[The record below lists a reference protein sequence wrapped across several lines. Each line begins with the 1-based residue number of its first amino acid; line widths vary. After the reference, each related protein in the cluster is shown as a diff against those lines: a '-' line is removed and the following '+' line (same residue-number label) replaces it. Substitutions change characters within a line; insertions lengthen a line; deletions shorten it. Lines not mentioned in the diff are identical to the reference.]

1 MTLKPYIVAT
11 NTNVTCVCMAKNKKD
26 AVKRCKSQYLENF
39 GELHPELWKAYDF
52 EKFFLDRD
60 EYERDFDQ
68 DVLLLQTAFC

>member
-26 AVKRCKSQYLENF
+26 AVKRCKSQYIEEF
-39 GELHPELWKAYDF
+39 GELHPEIWNVYDF

-60 EYERDFDQ
+60 KYERDFDQ
-68 DVLLLQTAFC
+68 DVLLLQSAFC